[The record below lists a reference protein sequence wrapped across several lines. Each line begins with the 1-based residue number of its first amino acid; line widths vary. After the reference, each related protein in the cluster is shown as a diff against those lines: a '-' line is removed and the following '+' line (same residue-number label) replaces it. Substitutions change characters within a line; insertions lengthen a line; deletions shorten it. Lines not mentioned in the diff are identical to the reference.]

1 MHRCILVCH
10 CVRHAGGNTP
20 PCSAFIKDCLN
31 GVFSHVFEQQTKQ
44 EEREICTFPLPSNA
58 FETLYFSMAHLLSSV
73 FPLEAPLASGSSGGA
88 HSRLNV
94 NDSRLTVSIHVKS
107 YVLFFRVHSV
117 LFPLRLCLLHLS
129 SRKKAACCAM
139 SQTDVLTRFS
149 LSRFFLLLLLGEL
162 CRPEVVD
169 RVRRVFEG
177 IDVEGRR
184 RAGPNLD
191 VLCETADLCQ
201 ARLEDALHPTMC
213 ADAKT
218 LLNLMSAGVNR
229 KLLEHFA
236 SMFNG
241 PHALQDRRDCANVIV
256 DAGMR
261 LYFLSTLLRD
271 IWAQVKK
278 RKTYA
283 PVPEMQQSQNA
294 IEPIDYTAIDC
305 GNVGSV
311 TASIWD
317 WTHRL
322 FQSSSH
328 ARFVATL
335 RLYVTWLESV
345 RIDIEFS
352 QPRGYGTAVQI
363 VALDVV
369 DSILHASRSAL
380 AVIDQLGSGVECL
393 AWHPRFYADL
403 FDACALIRNTS
414 SFYSTLKDHAVHDWI
429 PVIFESIVCINF
441 YMSVQRAF
449 ARHGLSTQPD
459 RRGMAH
465 IKALR
470 HVTYVSDFMNAL
482 RSRICYSDRI
492 TALCDCIQS
501 VFCIRA
507 MVLARHLAAS
517 APVSEPEP
525 VCACIV
531 CMENVPTRSASKVC
545 QRTPHPCHEANVCTD
560 CYDVYTAKFSRACP
574 ICRHV

>member
-1 MHRCILVCH
+1 MHTFLH
-10 CVRHAGGNTP
+10 
-20 PCSAFIKDCLN
+20 
-31 GVFSHVFEQQTKQ
+31 GVS
-44 EEREICTFPLPSNA
+44 P
-58 FETLYFSMAHLLSSV
+58 
-73 FPLEAPLASGSSGGA
+73 GGA
-88 HSRLNV
+88 RGFFFSR
-94 NDSRLTVSIHVKS
+94 
-107 YVLFFRVHSV
+107 
-117 LFPLRLCLLHLS
+117 P
-129 SRKKAACCAM
+129 M
-139 SQTDVLTRFS
+139 
-149 LSRFFLLLLLGEL
+149 

-184 RAGPNLD
+184 RVGPDLD
-191 VLCETADLCQ
+191 VLCETVDLCRE
-201 ARLEDALHPTMC
+201 RLDDALHPTMC

-218 LLNLMSAGVNR
+218 LLNLMSADVNR

-236 SMFNG
+236 SLFSD
-241 PHALQDRRDCANVIV
+241 PDILQERRDCANVIV
-256 DAGMR
+256 DVGMR
-261 LYFLSTLLRD
+261 LYFLSKLMRD
-271 IWAQVKK
+271 IWAHVKK

-283 PVPEMQQSQNA
+283 PVPEIQQSQNA
-294 IEPIDYTAIDC
+294 VEPIDYTVIDC

-335 RLYVTWLESV
+335 RRYVTWLNSV
-345 RIDIEFS
+345 RIDIEFM

-369 DSILHASRSAL
+369 DSILHASRGAL
-380 AVIDQLGSGVECL
+380 QFIDEVDGNVERL
-393 AWHPRFYADL
+393 AWHPRFYKDL
-403 FDACALIRNTS
+403 LDACALICKAS

-441 YMSVQRAF
+441 YMSVQRMF

-459 RRGMAH
+459 RRGMSH
-465 IKALR
+465 VKALR

-492 TALCDCIQS
+492 TALCGCIQS
-501 VFCIRA
+501 VFCIHA
-507 MVLARHLAAS
+507 MVLARRNAPS
-517 APVSEPEP
+517 APASDPEP
-525 VCACIV
+525 VCVCIV

-545 QRTPHPCHEANVCTD
+545 RRDPHPCHEANVCTD
-560 CYDVYTAKFSRACP
+560 CYDVYATKFSRACP